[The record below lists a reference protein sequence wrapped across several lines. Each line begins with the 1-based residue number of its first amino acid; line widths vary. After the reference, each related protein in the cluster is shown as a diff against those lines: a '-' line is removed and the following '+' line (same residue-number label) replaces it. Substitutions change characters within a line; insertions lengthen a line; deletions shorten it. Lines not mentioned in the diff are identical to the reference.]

1 MAALALIRGSPGQ
14 TGRGMSLRKIAS
26 SRRRP
31 RSSAKR
37 RPSQTAEAVV
47 PGLSASPTRRTV
59 SKPASPQWSRR
70 ASKARRRSSSGRRP
84 VTRTT
89 ESPTRIPLSTA
100 SRCHHRRSPMSSRDI
115 RRAWMGFTLP
125 ARGRWLG
132 PIGGTLVNRL
142 AAAMPV
148 WVNSIAARVPWAWIA
163 STTRGFAGMSSS
175 SERRP
180 STYGEASGERWIATS
195 SVETTAHPPS
205 ALTPRIAASA
215 EGSR

>member
-1 MAALALIRGSPGQ
+1 MTRRGRVDRGRSRPHPRLAGSDRSWDVPAEDRIVPAAPEVVGEATPIPDRRS
-14 TGRGMSLRKIAS
+14 GR
-26 SRRRP
+26 SR
-31 RSSAKR
+31 
-37 RPSQTAEAVV
+37 
-47 PGLSASPTRRTV
+47 LSASPTRRTV
-59 SKPASPQWSRR
+59 SKPASPQSSRR

-163 STTRGFAGMSSS
+163 STTRVSPGCLHRPRGDPRPTERPPESDGSPLPRP
-175 SERRP
+175 RRP
-180 STYGEASGERWIATS
+180 
-195 SVETTAHPPS
+195 
-205 ALTPRIAASA
+205 LTRPRP
-215 EGSR
+215 